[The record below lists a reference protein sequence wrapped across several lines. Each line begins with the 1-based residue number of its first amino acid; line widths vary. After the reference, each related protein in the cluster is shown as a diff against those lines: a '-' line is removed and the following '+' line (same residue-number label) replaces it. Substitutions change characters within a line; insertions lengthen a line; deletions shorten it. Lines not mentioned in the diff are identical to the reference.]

1 MRDASYP
8 LDHTGPLDSDNPS
21 ISDASDAL
29 LGAAFSFSGRA
40 LRTNDEIVLLPMYF
54 IAMTNS
60 MKYLFHSFSISDI
73 NEVYILCTVD
83 TTSLYVGL
91 EICWWHVCVSM

>member
-1 MRDASYP
+1 MS
-8 LDHTGPLDSDNPS
+8 DSDNPS

-40 LRTNDEIVLLPMYF
+40 LRTNDEIVLLPMYR

-60 MKYLFHSFSISDI
+60 MKLSFSISDI
-73 NEVYILCTVD
+73 NEMYILCTVD

-91 EICWWHVCVSM
+91 EICWWHVCMSM